1 MISVYGWTLSH
12 PSSPVVP
19 GGVVAGHKV
28 LAAVQPGENLRDYR
42 RPLADR
48 EIAEMPDFV
57 VRPDDLVPALDNGFV
72 HCRDRREGP
81 PIKAQSPAMPEMRI
95 AGEENR
101 HAVGGAILPR
111 HAASRQRCSKLCV
124 KSASARLSNPEII
137 RVVALDSGRQS
148 PHVNVTNIYMGGKSC
163 ITMFCCGPSD

>member
-1 MISVYGWTLSH
+1 
-12 PSSPVVP
+12 
-19 GGVVAGHKV
+19 
-28 LAAVQPGENLRDYR
+28 
-42 RPLADR
+42 
-48 EIAEMPDFV
+48 
-57 VRPDDLVPALDNGFV
+57 
-72 HCRDRREGP
+72 
-81 PIKAQSPAMPEMRI
+81 MPEMRI

-111 HAASRQRCSKLCV
+111 HAASRQRCSKRCV